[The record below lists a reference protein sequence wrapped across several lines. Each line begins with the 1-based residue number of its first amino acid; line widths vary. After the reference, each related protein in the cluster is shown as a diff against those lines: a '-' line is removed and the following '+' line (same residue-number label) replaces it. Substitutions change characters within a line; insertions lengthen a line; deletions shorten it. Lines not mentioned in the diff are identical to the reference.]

1 MADDDIQNDDL
12 DVEESEVDSG
22 VDDADAGDGDA
33 GDADGD
39 SKDPKGEAKRVK
51 DLTSKWQKAEARAAK
66 AEAALK
72 SKTDGAS
79 DAGKDPATTAL
90 MAELREASLDAVF
103 GEFPE
108 LREYG
113 IDRDLIEGSTR
124 AELRSQA
131 ESLVA
136 LIKNVS
142 TKARNKALADAG
154 VKAEPSGATRKPP
167 VDYGAMSDE
176 EFLKLIGTR

>member
-12 DVEESEVDSG
+12 DAEDTDADTDA
-22 VDDADAGDGDA
+22 DDADAGDGDA
-33 GDADGD
+33 GEADDDA
-39 SKDPKGEAKRVK
+39 KEPKGEAKRVK

-72 SKTDGAS
+72 SKTGEGS
-79 DAGKDPATTAL
+79 DTGKDPATTAL

-103 GEFPE
+103 GEYPE

-124 AELRSQA
+124 AELRAQA

-136 LIKNVS
+136 LIKSVS

-154 VKAEPSGATRKPP
+154 VKAEPAGSTRKAP
-167 VDYGAMSDE
+167 VDYGSMSDE